1 MYVGLIVRD
10 DYERLVKNKASKVEQ
25 MDFVIGSEE
34 ATCKKAMCRAHD
46 RKMKSHVR
54 L

>member
-25 MDFVIGSEE
+25 MDFATGSRVACEKQP
-34 ATCKKAMCRAHD
+34 AKKSYVEHITG
-46 RKMKSHVR
+46 K
-54 L
+54 